1 MSCWSTKIDKGG
13 RVVVPAE
20 VRRTL
25 GVAAGDEVL
34 VEVEDGEVRLTAR
47 AAARRRAQAR
57 VARHFSDKESLVD
70 ELLAWRRQ
78 EAGRE

>member
-1 MSCWSTKIDKGG
+1 MSSWATKIDKGG

-20 VRRTL
+20 VRKTL
-25 GVAAGDEVL
+25 GVTPGDEVL
-34 VEVEDGEVRLTAR
+34 LEVDDGEVRLTTR
-47 AAARRRAQAR
+47 AAVRQRAQAR
-57 VARHFSDKESLVD
+57 VARHFSGRKSLVD